1 MNRLRPADF
10 GTTKN
15 ARRLRLRRKSHKC
28 ICHRLR
34 HMKQGWRHLFL
45 LGKRLQI
52 QMHEVLPEDSAVFLV
67 FHKPLPTPGAD
78 VQKSAQLRHS
88 SLEKF
93 RWTCAWSSDKCVL
106 SQQARYRH
114 SLHSTHAGEDLQRG
128 IPANH
133 SGSKHMDCTFTTS
146 CSRTQKLPTCT
157 LGGCAEVAA
166 IQGSRMHEE
175 ALVWLRPDF
184 IQNQALYQM
193 LELPSMLHESTPCC

>member
-1 MNRLRPADF
+1 MNGLRPADF
-10 GTTKN
+10 GSTKN
-15 ARRLRLRRKSHKC
+15 ARRLRLRRKRHKC

-34 HMKQGWRHLFL
+34 HMKQGWRHLLL

-52 QMHEVLPEDSAVFLV
+52 QMHEVLPENSAVFLV

-78 VQKSAQLRHS
+78 VQKSTQLRHS

-93 RWTCAWSSDKCVL
+93 RWTCAWSSDTCQL
-106 SQQARYRH
+106 LHAFWSQEARYRH

-146 CSRTQKLPTCT
+146 CSRTQDLPTCT

-166 IQGSRMHEE
+166 IQSSRMHEE
-175 ALVWLRPDF
+175 ALVGLRPDF
-184 IQNQALYQM
+184 IQNQAQLYQM
-193 LELPSMLHESTPCC
+193 IELPPMFA